1 MTKETKAVKASV
13 GIDHVS
19 NNLVVIQAIADIY
32 NVSGKKLA
40 DKVAQRLK
48 KNDAFAQALNSTNFD
63 RKQASIVGLVAGLE
77 AESES
82 KKSTKNSEDPK
93 KVALITSVAEGLDW
107 IARDTIYSIYWLG
120 MEVQDVV
127 KHQGFR
133 SLTVMQNR
141 TKSLKI
147 FAKAGITEE
156 DLNNWRT
163 RGSARPVCKA
173 KPEELLS
180 AIDSPTKLKK
190 LTDQGAQ
197 ELVTDAL
204 AAAARQ
210 GVNRVCLWIGIRSMR
225 TTSGRG
231 AISTPP
237 RLSLYEI
244 RNQLAAEEIAEYE
257 RTRNYD
263 ITSLDINW
271 GIHILHKYNE
281 TGPQDVTISWAKG
294 DHDVVIL
301 TKDEKY
307 ITRVSKENKNFAM
320 DVKTLPY
327 EFIVRPAGRLT
338 S

>member
-1 MTKETKAVKASV
+1 MATKSKSVKTSSE
-13 GIDHVS
+13 IDHVS
-19 NNLVVIQAIADIY
+19 NNLCVIQTIADIY

-40 DKVAQRLK
+40 DKVSQRLK
-48 KNDAFAQALNSTNFD
+48 KNDAFAKALNSTNVD
-63 RKQASIVGLVAGLE
+63 RKQASIVGLIASLE

-82 KKSTKNSEDPK
+82 KKSAKNSQEPK

-107 IARDTIYSIYWLG
+107 IARDTVYSIYWLG
-120 MEVQDVV
+120 MNVQDVV

-141 TKSLKI
+141 TKSIKI

-156 DLNNWRT
+156 DLKNWRT
-163 RGSARPVCKA
+163 RGGARPACKA

-180 AIDSPTKLKK
+180 AIDSPAKLKK

-204 AAAARQ
+204 TAAARQ
-210 GVNRVCLWIGIRSMR
+210 GVNRLHLWIGIRSMR
-225 TTSGRG
+225 ITSGRG
-231 AISTPP
+231 AISSPA
-237 RLSLYEI
+237 RLSIYEI
-244 RNQLAAEEIAEYE
+244 RNQFAAEEVAEYE

-263 ITSLDINW
+263 ITSPDVNW
-271 GIHILHKYNE
+271 TVNILHKYNE
-281 TGPQDVTISWAKG
+281 SGPQDVTLSWSKG
-294 DHDVVIL
+294 DNDVVIL
-301 TKDEKY
+301 TKDEKH
-307 ITRVSKENKNFAM
+307 IARVSKENKSFAM

-327 EFIVRPAGRLT
+327 EFVVRPAGRLT

>member
-1 MTKETKAVKASV
+1 MATKSKSIKTSCE
-13 GIDHVS
+13 IDHVS
-19 NNLVVIQAIADIY
+19 NNLCVIQTIANIY

-40 DKVAQRLK
+40 DKVSQRLK
-48 KNDAFAQALNSTNFD
+48 KNDAFVKALNSTNVD
-63 RKQASIVGLVAGLE
+63 RKQASIVGLIAGLE
-77 AESES
+77 AENES
-82 KKSTKNSEDPK
+82 KKTAKNLQEPK

-107 IARDTIYSIYWLG
+107 IARDTVYSIYWLG
-120 MEVQDVV
+120 MNMQDVV

-141 TKSLKI
+141 TKSTKI

-156 DLNNWRT
+156 DLKNWQT

-173 KPEELLS
+173 KLEELLS

-204 AAAARQ
+204 TAAARQ
-210 GVNRVCLWIGIRSMR
+210 GVNRVHLWIGIRSMR

-231 AISTPP
+231 AISSPA

-244 RNQLAAEEIAEYE
+244 RSQLAAEEIAEYE

-263 ITSLDINW
+263 ITSPDVNW

-281 TGPQDVTISWAKG
+281 TGPQDVTLSWSKG

-301 TKDEKY
+301 TKDDKY
-307 ITRVSKENKNFAM
+307 ITRVSKGNKNFAV
-320 DVKTLPY
+320 DVKALPY
-327 EFIVRPAGRLT
+327 EFVVRPAGRLT